1 MPKDNEKDIPSIDL
15 DSEEGLSIDE
25 ALAKVAM
32 LLAFAGGTKDP
43 RVLSEISE
51 EEIKQCASL
60 YVVAEK
66 MEDKM
71 LASFLLNFLM
81 LRVSK
86 KRKGR
91 DELLQIARSAKD
103 AGQNTMG
110 RMKALFS
117 GMR

>member
-1 MPKDNEKDIPSIDL
+1 MPKDDEKDIPSIDL
-15 DSEEGLSIDE
+15 DAEDGLSIDE

-32 LLAFAGGTKDP
+32 LLAQVKDP
-43 RVLSEISE
+43 RVLSEVSE
-51 EEIKQCASL
+51 EEIKLCASL

-91 DELLQIARSAKD
+91 DELLQIARSARE
-103 AGQNTMG
+103 ATSNAMG